1 MLDLVCSVSQLG
13 KEMPQLFLHRGFCAQ
28 AQVRG
33 DLFACPVPDRL
44 VGIEI
49 RTIARQIH
57 QSQAQLWSSQ
67 VGTHGITAMGWGIVP
82 EHDQSSG
89 VLFPQLLQESGRGLG
104 VTVPFQLHKLHFA
117 GLQAHRRVIAGLFAP
132 PGAGRIY
139 QRWLSFE
146 YPFPPQV
153 RIRPEMGLISEEDL
167 APPPVAPRPGVRH
180 TPPRRLPAWPRRP
193 SGNVSSAVSGQI
205 PTGAGSSGNCCGS
218 ARARSVLGQTY
229 APLSSSNSPGLCL
242 PFRAAPVPQPS
253 VGPAGP
259 RRGRGGAT
267 RLFEAKGRGT
277 SVAEGSDPRAD
288 GVGIPFQRLGYRR
301 RSPALGQKP
310 ESMPPFPLPRCW
322 RSIHAFSQ
330 VTYIQLPPFK
340 KFHYVPHTQHHRHS
354 TSLTEYRNSSAG
366 LALCSFHLGISL
378 GKDASPSQIRRLALY
393 LRNAF

>member
-1 MLDLVCSVSQLG
+1 MTTKTHPRRVFSLAGLLTRSALLHPASSPALALG
-13 KEMPQLFLHRGFCAQ
+13 NPVQSRPDPIASHSSSSLTAPSMPDVPTGQPNVPADSRQPGLRGPLLAYCLLNSARRHPSRPFAPTPHPFVGFGLKGQPHVKRSTFYRQVRPNQPAQ
-28 AQVRG
+28 AG
-33 DLFACPVPDRL
+33 
-44 VGIEI
+44 
-49 RTIARQIH
+49 
-57 QSQAQLWSSQ
+57 
-67 VGTHGITAMGWGIVP
+67 
-82 EHDQSSG
+82 
-89 VLFPQLLQESGRGLG
+89 
-104 VTVPFQLHKLHFA
+104 
-117 GLQAHRRVIAGLFAP
+117 
-132 PGAGRIY
+132 
-139 QRWLSFE
+139 
-146 YPFPPQV
+146 
-153 RIRPEMGLISEEDL
+153 
-167 APPPVAPRPGVRH
+167 
-180 TPPRRLPAWPRRP
+180 
-193 SGNVSSAVSGQI
+193 
-205 PTGAGSSGNCCGS
+205 
-218 ARARSVLGQTY
+218 

-330 VTYIQLPPFK
+330 VTCIQLPPFK

-378 GKDASPSQIRRLALY
+378 GPPSSTVRRLPATRSVLVSSEALRRDSLSAY
-393 LRNAF
+393 HVGCYNTCSGFAPKARNFVAFCIN

>member
-1 MLDLVCSVSQLG
+1 MEKRKVTV
-13 KEMPQLFLHRGFCAQ
+13 
-28 AQVRG
+28 
-33 DLFACPVPDRL
+33 
-44 VGIEI
+44 
-49 RTIARQIH
+49 
-57 QSQAQLWSSQ
+57 
-67 VGTHGITAMGWGIVP
+67 
-82 EHDQSSG
+82 
-89 VLFPQLLQESGRGLG
+89 VLFSGEDGGYAAFMPLFPSCTTEGYTVEEALKNAKESL
-104 VTVPFQLHKLHFA
+104 
-117 GLQAHRRVIAGLFAP
+117 
-132 PGAGRIY
+132 
-139 QRWLSFE
+139 E
-146 YPFPPQV
+146 
-153 RIRPEMGLISEEDL
+153 L
-167 APPPVAPRPGVRH
+167 A
-180 TPPRRLPAWPRRP
+180 LDE
-193 SGNVSSAVSGQI
+193 
-205 PTGAGSSGNCCGS
+205 
-218 ARARSVLGQTY
+218 
-229 APLSSSNSPGLCL
+229 
-242 PFRAAPVPQPS
+242 S

-378 GKDASPSQIRRLALY
+378 VKAPSADEYGSTPESTCLAANLRDRYPLTPDSSNPKQKSQTFTSPASYGPLNGWIVEGRIGFRDIRSPSEPGAR
-393 LRNAF
+393 